1 MSKYSEVIG
10 SFQRTGDFPLEANY
24 IFADE
29 ASLLEFYEDEIN
41 ATTLHNGLLKIVL
54 DDGNG
59 EQALYWCYTDDDGN
73 YAWQKILDA
82 FVYEAIN
89 DTQSAIS
96 SSLTELE
103 TTISDLTDALNDEID
118 DRKEADEAI
127 WGVSNPLTLDES
139 LNSIS
144 KIINAIEELE
154 ETIEK
159 YVTQDDL
166 DDLYTLIEG
175 ETTPTT
181 DFQTLRGVEDFVR
194 ALQSQ
199 VVNTCTSLQ
208 KELDNT
214 QSGIGLE
221 ADGSYSADPSTNF
234 LTGATSVMNALR
246 ILDAELQSTKESAG
260 IVQSVEYDATTETI
274 KIAFL
279 LSSGDTQEIDLNIY
293 DIIREWDVNNED
305 GSAITLTRTTVVN
318 GIDQLSADVKI
329 SEDEDN
335 NLQNVDGELFVA
347 TPTAENIMCGDETL
361 ASILSWHNIE

>member
-1 MSKYSEVIG
+1 MSQYSELIG
-10 SFQRTGDFPLEANY
+10 SFKRTGDFPLEANY

-29 ASLLEFYEDEIN
+29 AELLEFYEDELN
-41 ATTLHNGLLKIVL
+41 ATTQHNGLLKVVL

-59 EQALYWCYTDDDGN
+59 EQSLYWCYTDDDGN
-73 YAWQKILDA
+73 YAWEKILDSTV
-82 FVYEAIN
+82 F
-89 DTQSAIS
+89 SLIS
-96 SSLTELE
+96 DVEGTIADEISDIES
-103 TTISDLTDALNDEID
+103 TISDLTDALNEEITN
-118 DRKEADEAI
+118 RQEADDAI
-127 WGVSNPLTLDES
+127 WGVSNPLSLDES

-144 KIINAIEELE
+144 KIIDAITELQE
-154 ETIEK
+154 ISDN
-159 YVTQDDL
+159 YATQEDL
-166 DDLYTLIEG
+166 DELYNTIEG

-199 VVNTCTSLQ
+199 VVNICTSLQ

-221 ADGSYSADPSTNF
+221 ADGSYSADASTNF

-260 IVQSVEYDATTETI
+260 VVQSIEYDATTETI
-274 KIAFL
+274 KIVSL
-279 LSSGDTQEIDLNIY
+279 LSSGDTQEIDFDIY

-305 GSAITLTRTTVVN
+305 SSAITLTRTTVID

-335 NLQNVDGELFVA
+335 NLQNVDGELFVPI
-347 TPTAENIMCGDETL
+347 PTVENIMCEDETL
-361 ASILSWHNIE
+361 ASVLSWHNVE